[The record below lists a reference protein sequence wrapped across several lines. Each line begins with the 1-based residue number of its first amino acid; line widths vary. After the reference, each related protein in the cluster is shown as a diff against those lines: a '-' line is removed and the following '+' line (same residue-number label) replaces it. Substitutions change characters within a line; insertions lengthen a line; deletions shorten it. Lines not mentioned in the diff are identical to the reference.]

1 MLLNHSRLKQMI
13 DIIKDFF
20 ISYETH
26 QKNIKITHDLI
37 FRPETKILLNKKIID
52 YKSY

>member
-1 MLLNHSRLKQMI
+1 MI

-37 FRPETKILLNKKIID
+37 FRPETKILLNKKII
-52 YKSY
+52 